1 MHKNKCRVTLS
12 ILCIPVCDQNVYLH
26 VWTYVSAGY
35 EELSPEE
42 EITLHHFIFSKEKV
56 SCEGL
61 WGNRIMTRFVL
72 NHSLPLAFYESLAS
86 KGTRPFYSRRD
97 DEQIFFIV
105 EINFWWDGRDQSCK
119 VAVYPPASST
129 QFQLFLL
136 LMESDFWFFHDWELR
151 GPLCLCH
158 LGRNRPKRMER

>member
-1 MHKNKCRVTLS
+1 MHKNKCRITLS

-56 SCEGL
+56 SFEGL
-61 WGNRIMTRFVL
+61 WDGRIMTRFAL
-72 NHSLPLAFYESLAS
+72 NHSLPLAFYEFLAS

-97 DEQIFFIV
+97 DGQNFFIV
-105 EINFWWDGRDQSCK
+105 EINFWWNGRDQSCK
-119 VAVYPPASST
+119 VAVYPPGFLDTNSAFPTADGVSFLIPSWLRAERTCMFPSS
-129 QFQLFLL
+129 
-136 LMESDFWFFHDWELR
+136 R
-151 GPLCLCH
+151 
-158 LGRNRPKRMER
+158 